1 MNQLS
6 LPFVVIGIAISS
18 PLPAAMI
25 FNPDEDIMT
34 SSFFFPPNSVRG
46 YAGEGRDVFRVSNN
60 DAFGLTGAETIY
72 LSFQSADLSS
82 CANPIEKA
90 ILTMT
95 SVDGGFSANASGGN
109 PFTVSAHALDTNPIT
124 SITDDT
130 NPGGTIDWLTF
141 YNLNIQASSPESSV
155 AVEGFG
161 QIEFDVTSIVNDW
174 ISGTNNE
181 LSIAL
186 TEKNDTSGTDFL
198 HGFLNN
204 TETPG
209 STFLTLNPIPE
220 PSSGILALVGLAL
233 TFGRRSRQS

>member
-6 LPFVVIGIAISS
+6 LPLVVIGIAISS
-18 PLPAAMI
+18 PLPAAMV

-34 SSFFFPPNSVRG
+34 SAFFFPPNSVRG

-82 CANPIEKA
+82 YANPIDKA

-95 SVDGGFSANASGGN
+95 SVDGGFNANASGGN
-109 PFTVSAHALDTNPIT
+109 PFTISAHAVDTNPIT

-141 YNLNIQASSPESSV
+141 YNLNIQAASPESSV
-155 AVEGFG
+155 AIEGFG

-181 LSIAL
+181 LTIAL
-186 TEKNDTSGTDFL
+186 TGKNDISGTDFL

-209 STFLTLNPIPE
+209 STFLTINPIPE
-220 PSSGILALVGLAL
+220 PTSGILALVGLAL
-233 TFGRRSRQS
+233 TLGRRSRQS

>member
-6 LPFVVIGIAISS
+6 LPLVVIGIAISS
-18 PLPAAMI
+18 PLPAAMV

-34 SSFFFPPNSVRG
+34 SAFFFPPNSVRG

-82 CANPIEKA
+82 YANPIDKA

-95 SVDGGFSANASGGN
+95 SVDGGFNANASSGN
-109 PFTVSAHALDTNPIT
+109 PFTASAHAVDTNPIT

-130 NPGGTIDWLTF
+130 NPAGTIDWLTF
-141 YNLNIQASSPESSV
+141 YNLNIQAAPPESSV
-155 AVEGFG
+155 AIEGFG

-174 ISGTNNE
+174 ISGTNSE

-186 TEKNDTSGTDFL
+186 TGKNDTSGTDFL

-209 STFLTLNPIPE
+209 STFLTINPIPE
-220 PSSGILALVGLAL
+220 PTSGILLLVGLTL
-233 TFGRRSRQS
+233 TLRRSRQS

>member
-6 LPFVVIGIAISS
+6 LPFVAIGIAISS

-82 CANPIEKA
+82 YVNPIEKA

-109 PFTVSAHALDTNPIT
+109 PFTVSAHAVDTNPIT

-155 AVEGFG
+155 AIEGFG

-174 ISGTNNE
+174 ISGTNSE

-186 TEKNDTSGTDFL
+186 TGKNDTSGTDFL

-209 STFLTLNPIPE
+209 STFLTINPIPE
-220 PSSGILALVGLAL
+220 PTSGILLLVGITL
-233 TFGRRSRQS
+233 TLRRSRQS

>member
-1 MNQLS
+1 MNQLT
-6 LPFVVIGIAISS
+6 LPLIIIGIAIFS
-18 PLPAAMI
+18 PLPAAMV

-60 DAFGLTGAETIY
+60 DAFGVTGAETIY

-82 CANPIEKA
+82 YVNPIEKA

-95 SVDGGFSANASGGN
+95 SVDGGFNANASGGN
-109 PFTVSAHALDTNPIT
+109 PFTVSAHAVDTNPII

-141 YNLNIQASSPESSV
+141 YNLNIQTASPNSFV

-174 ISGTNNE
+174 IIGANNE
-181 LSIAL
+181 LFIAL
-186 TEKNDTSGTDFL
+186 TGKNDTSGNDFL

-204 TETPG
+204 TETPD
-209 STFLTLNPIPE
+209 STFLTINPIPE
-220 PSSGILALVGLAL
+220 PTTGMLTLFGLAL
-233 TFGRRSRQS
+233 TLGRRGRQS

>member
-6 LPFVVIGIAISS
+6 LPLVVTGIAISS
-18 PLPAAMI
+18 PLPAAMV

-82 CANPIEKA
+82 YLNPIDKA

-109 PFTVSAHALDTNPIT
+109 PFTVSAHAVDTNPIT

-141 YNLNIQASSPESSV
+141 FNLNIQAASPASSV
-155 AVEGFG
+155 AIEGFG

-186 TEKNDTSGTDFL
+186 TGKNDTSDTDIL

-204 TETPG
+204 AETPG
-209 STFLTLNPIPE
+209 STFLTINPVPE
-220 PSSGILALVGLAL
+220 PKTGVLVVVGLAL
-233 TFGRRSRQS
+233 TLGRRSRQS

>member
-6 LPFVVIGIAISS
+6 LPLVVIGIVISS

-82 CANPIEKA
+82 YPNPIDKA
-90 ILTMT
+90 VLTMT

-109 PFTVSAHALDTNPIT
+109 PFTVSAHALDTHPIT

-141 YNLNIQASSPESSV
+141 YNLNIQTASPESFV

-186 TEKNDTSGTDFL
+186 TGKNDTSGTDFL

-220 PSSGILALVGLAL
+220 PTSGMLAVVGLAL
-233 TFGRRSRQS
+233 MLGRRSRQS

>member
-6 LPFVVIGIAISS
+6 LPLVITGMAISS

-82 CANPIEKA
+82 YANPIEKA

-109 PFTVSAHALDTNPIT
+109 PFTVSAHALDTHPIT

-141 YNLNIQASSPESSV
+141 YNLNIQTASPESFV

-186 TEKNDTSGTDFL
+186 TGKNDTSGTDFL

-220 PSSGILALVGLAL
+220 PTSGMLAVVGLAL
-233 TFGRRSRQS
+233 MLGRRSRQS